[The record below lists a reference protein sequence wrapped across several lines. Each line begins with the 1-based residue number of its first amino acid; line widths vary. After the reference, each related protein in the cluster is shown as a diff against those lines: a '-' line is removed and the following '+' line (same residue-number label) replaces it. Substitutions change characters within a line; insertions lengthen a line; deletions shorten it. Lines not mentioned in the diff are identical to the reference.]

1 MVAWA
6 RSPRV
11 RFPGVDR
18 AGAKPRTRRR
28 RGLRLM
34 ALGCAFAS
42 PRALA
47 ADSDFETIRLVYQAP
62 APCPGVDA
70 FLALVRRSAPRL
82 RLAGDDDSARTFLV
96 RVQGVRAARGRLT
109 VAKDGAIVGLREVE
123 GATCEEVSRVLAFA
137 VALAIDPKAKPPLD
151 IGPPQPSAAS
161 PGRPS
166 RIAADTSS
174 ALPPSDTPVD
184 AASTLPS
191 SPVPAAP
198 TAQTPPLS
206 LTTPPSGDVP
216 PQRSTTP
223 PSADVRPQRSTTAPS
238 ADVPPQR
245 STTPPSA
252 DVPPHRLTTPP
263 SADVPSAW
271 WAVSAHGFAASGLAP
286 NATFGGGPSVDLGRR
301 VGSLRPAIRLG
312 LDYSSSAPASVDG
325 ARVTFSNALLSLE
338 GCPTTWD
345 LGRIS
350 FLPCARFDGG
360 ARIAAGEGLP
370 NARTVVRP
378 WLDLG
383 AMIHFR
389 IRVGGL
395 SFADLAGGVLFAAI
409 QDRVFL
415 SPDVTVHSVPALG
428 GRGEI
433 ALGVAFR

>member
-1 MVAWA
+1 MTTALRNRAHRMNAVMVAWA
-6 RSPRV
+6 RSSRV
-11 RFPGVDR
+11 RLPGVDR
-18 AGAKPRTRRR
+18 AGAKVRTRRC
-28 RGLRLM
+28 RGLRLI

-47 ADSDFETIRLVYQAP
+47 ADSDFEAIRLIYHAP
-62 APCPGVDA
+62 APCPSVDA
-70 FLALVRRSAPRL
+70 FVVEVRRSAPRL
-82 RLAGDDDSARTFLV
+82 RLAGDEDSARMFLV
-96 RVQGVRAARGRLT
+96 NVQGERAARGRLA
-109 VAKDGAIVGLREVE
+109 VAKDGAIVGVREVE

-137 VALAIDPKAKPPLD
+137 VALAVDPKAKPPPD
-151 IGPPQPSAAS
+151 RISPRQPSAAS
-161 PGRPS
+161 PVRPS

-174 ALPPSDTPVD
+174 ALPPTDIPVD

-191 SPVPAAP
+191 SPVPTAP
-198 TAQTPPLS
+198 TVQTPPLS
-206 LTTPPSGDVP
+206 LTTPPS
-216 PQRSTTP
+216 
-223 PSADVRPQRSTTAPS
+223 ADVLSPSPSRAPPS
-238 ADVPPQR
+238 ADVPPQ
-245 STTPPSA
+245 
-252 DVPPHRLTTPP
+252 RLTTPP
-263 SADVPSAW
+263 SADVPPAW

-286 NATFGGGPSVDLGRR
+286 NDTFGAGPSVDLGRR

-312 LDYSSSAPASVDG
+312 LDYSSSAPASADG
-325 ARVTFSNALLSLE
+325 ARVTFSNFLLSLE

-395 SFADLAGGVLFAAI
+395 SFADLGGGVLFAAI

>member
-1 MVAWA
+1 VA
-6 RSPRV
+6 
-11 RFPGVDR
+11 
-18 AGAKPRTRRR
+18 
-28 RGLRLM
+28 
-34 ALGCAFAS
+34 
-42 PRALA
+42 
-47 ADSDFETIRLVYQAP
+47 
-62 APCPGVDA
+62 
-70 FLALVRRSAPRL
+70 
-82 RLAGDDDSARTFLV
+82 
-96 RVQGVRAARGRLT
+96 
-109 VAKDGAIVGLREVE
+109 
-123 GATCEEVSRVLAFA
+123 
-137 VALAIDPKAKPPLD
+137 
-151 IGPPQPSAAS
+151 
-161 PGRPS
+161 
-166 RIAADTSS
+166 
-174 ALPPSDTPVD
+174 
-184 AASTLPS
+184 
-191 SPVPAAP
+191 
-198 TAQTPPLS
+198 
-206 LTTPPSGDVP
+206 
-216 PQRSTTP
+216 
-223 PSADVRPQRSTTAPS
+223 
-238 ADVPPQR
+238 PQR

-252 DVPPHRLTTPP
+252 DVPPQRSTTPL
-263 SADVPSAW
+263 SAEVPSAW

-312 LDYSSSAPASVDG
+312 LEYSSSAPASADG